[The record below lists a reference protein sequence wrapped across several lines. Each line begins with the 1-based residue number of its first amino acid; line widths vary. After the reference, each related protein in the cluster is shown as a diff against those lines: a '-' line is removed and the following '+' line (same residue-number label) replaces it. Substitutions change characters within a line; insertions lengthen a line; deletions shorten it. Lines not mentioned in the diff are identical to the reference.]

1 MTQPIAIQA
10 ENLAKHY
17 RLYAQPIDRL
27 KQFIFGGKRTYFKH
41 FTALQAVNLTLEK
54 GKVLGVIGQN
64 GAGKS
69 TLLQLLAG
77 TLHPSSG
84 SLHINGRVAAL
95 LELGAGFNP
104 ELSGADNV
112 RFYGMLMGLSAAEVD
127 AKFDDI
133 VAFSG
138 IGAFID
144 QPVKTYSSGMFVR
157 LAFSIATSVEPDI
170 LIIDEALSVGDGAFA
185 RKSFDRIMELR
196 ASGVSIIFCS
206 HALYQVQVLSDSVLW
221 LKAGS
226 VQALGDPREV
236 VSAYQQFLDS
246 QSAQESLSLDAKR
259 PEDGPLTLARL
270 TEVKVKV
277 DGAQGEVLPCVCER
291 SNVVIEISFQSDPI
305 QPCPTVAIVFTD
317 SDGRNISSCTTFYD
331 KVHIE
336 RDLKGN
342 GRVQIQFE
350 RFALMQG
357 SYWVN
362 VLLMCE
368 NAILTLD
375 GVYRLVQLTVAQV
388 GHEVGVSMLPR
399 VWHTTAVANPSPT
412 TT

>member
-41 FTALQAVNLTLEK
+41 FTALQSVNLTLEK

-196 ASGVSIIFCS
+196 ASGVTIIFCS
-206 HALYQVQVLSDSVLW
+206 HFLFQVESIANEVIWLEKGEIKLS
-221 LKAGS
+221 GN
-226 VQALGDPREV
+226 PTMV
-236 VSAYQQFLDS
+236 VNAYQQFLDQLNHNS
-246 QSAQESLSLDAKR
+246 QTDKIETAKPFQLSDHKVPHFKSVVCLADGIKTLWPTIQSQASTLEIIITFYAPNTMPMPSLFWGIDTEANEPVSTGCSKYQQFEFHR
-259 PEDGPLTLARL
+259 TIDGLYTVKLVFNKIPLLRGKYWL
-270 TEVKVKV
+270 NII
-277 DGAQGEVLPCVCER
+277 LVCE
-291 SNVVIEISFQSDPI
+291 
-305 QPCPTVAIVFTD
+305 
-317 SDGRNISSCTTFYD
+317 
-331 KVHIE
+331 
-336 RDLKGN
+336 
-342 GRVQIQFE
+342 
-350 RFALMQG
+350 
-357 SYWVN
+357 
-362 VLLMCE
+362 
-368 NAILTLD
+368 
-375 GVYRLVQLTVAQV
+375 
-388 GHEVGVSMLPR
+388 
-399 VWHTTAVANPSPT
+399 
-412 TT
+412 